1 MVRKHEPALPRGG
14 APRPPDAQSSPT
26 PVKPT
31 PRLCSLK
38 QAAGNRLY
46 SSSALSNLKCE
57 FRGSKHLHFAEND
70 GLQPTSS
77 SPRKLRSI
85 CFPPFEFFFFSSPQN
100 SCFNPTATS
109 PADPLRFLWEQVPD
123 PRSAPSPYPYPG
135 RRAGGGG
142 PFGNKWPLL
151 GGEGPTPRA
160 LFLSSRSAGSQNL
173 VLRHGSDHAWPA
185 AQPAQQGGGP
195 RVPPRCR
202 PAAAWRW

>member
-38 QAAGNRLY
+38 QAAGIRLY
-46 SSSALSNLKCE
+46 SSSALRNLKCE

-85 CFPPFEFFFFSSPQN
+85 CFPPFEFFFFLLPKIAASIRLPQVPLTPYG
-100 SCFNPTATS
+100 SFGSRSLTHALPRARI
-109 PADPLRFLWEQVPD
+109 PILAGVREEADPSGTD
-123 PRSAPSPYPYPG
+123 GPSSEGRDRLPG
-135 RRAGGGG
+135 
-142 PFGNKWPLL
+142 PC
-151 GGEGPTPRA
+151 
-160 LFLSSRSAGSQNL
+160 S
-173 VLRHGSDHAWPA
+173 
-185 AQPAQQGGGP
+185 
-195 RVPPRCR
+195 
-202 PAAAWRW
+202 